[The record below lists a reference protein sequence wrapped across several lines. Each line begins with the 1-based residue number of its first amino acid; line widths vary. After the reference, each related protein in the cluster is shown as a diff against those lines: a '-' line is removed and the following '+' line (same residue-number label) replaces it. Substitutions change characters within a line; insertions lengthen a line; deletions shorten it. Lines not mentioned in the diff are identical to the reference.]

1 MSVRCFDSV
10 PPCLSF
16 ARGNAVP
23 PVKIVEEHASFP
35 AFPLANI
42 TYGVAMNYLELQTQ
56 LKFKCEVE

>member
-1 MSVRCFDSV
+1 MFEFCPGERRSPSE
-10 PPCLSF
+10 
-16 ARGNAVP
+16 N
-23 PVKIVEEHASFP
+23 IVEEHASFP